1 MWRGSKNWGW
11 GERDYE
17 GMIDEMKIFYQE
29 MLFPLEEKYKYH
41 SFHSPALND
50 ADFGAKPLVM
60 LVGQYSTGKT
70 SFIRYLLGQVIFS
83 LDLLMIQ
90 NYNPL
95 HCIAQDFPGL
105 DIGKSPT
112 TRKFIVV
119 GHGEDKAEI
128 FGRVLLND
136 PTTQFRTLQ
145 QYGTAFANMFQLST
159 TNSEVLGTFT
169 HFPIHSLLT
178 HSF

>member
-1 MWRGSKNWGW
+1 MGVEGQHYSLTQTLTHSLRWVWRGSKNWGW

-70 SFIRYLLGQVIFS
+70 SFIRYLLGQVISFFH
-83 LDLLMIQ
+83 DLLMI
-90 NYNPL
+90 
-95 HCIAQDFPGL
+95 H
-105 DIGKSPT
+105 
-112 TRKFIVV
+112 
-119 GHGEDKAEI
+119 H
-128 FGRVLLND
+128 
-136 PTTQFRTLQ
+136 
-145 QYGTAFANMFQLST
+145 
-159 TNSEVLGTFT
+159 
-169 HFPIHSLLT
+169 
-178 HSF
+178 

>member
-1 MWRGSKNWGW
+1 MVCQAWVILALSLLLAVPQLSALSGWIPKWVWRGSKNWGW

-70 SFIRYLLGQVIFS
+70 SFIRYLLGQVISS
-83 LDLLMIQ
+83 LMNGKALL
-90 NYNPL
+90 YW
-95 HCIAQDFPGL
+95 AGFPR
-105 DIGKSPT
+105 I
-112 TRKFIVV
+112 RHWQV
-119 GHGEDKAEI
+119 
-128 FGRVLLND
+128 
-136 PTTQFRTLQ
+136 
-145 QYGTAFANMFQLST
+145 ANNT
-159 TNSEVLGTFT
+159 
-169 HFPIHSLLT
+169 
-178 HSF
+178 

>member
-1 MWRGSKNWGW
+1 MVGQAWVLLACCLFLSVPASALSGWIPKWVWRGSKNWGW

-70 SFIRYLLGQVIFS
+70 SFIRYLLGQVISS
-83 LDLLMIQ
+83 LM
-90 NYNPL
+90 
-95 HCIAQDFPGL
+95 
-105 DIGKSPT
+105 
-112 TRKFIVV
+112 
-119 GHGEDKAEI
+119 
-128 FGRVLLND
+128 ND
-136 PTTQFRTLQ
+136 P
-145 QYGTAFANMFQLST
+145 AS
-159 TNSEVLGTFT
+159 
-169 HFPIHSLLT
+169 
-178 HSF
+178 

>member
-1 MWRGSKNWGW
+1 MNLPDGVPDLGRFSSQPPPGRPPTLRPLRVDPQVGVEGKQELGLITHSLKNTITHLLRWVWRGSKNWGW

-70 SFIRYLLGQVIFS
+70 SFIRYLLGQVISS
-83 LDLLMIQ
+83 LM
-90 NYNPL
+90 
-95 HCIAQDFPGL
+95 
-105 DIGKSPT
+105 
-112 TRKFIVV
+112 
-119 GHGEDKAEI
+119 
-128 FGRVLLND
+128 ND
-136 PTTQFRTLQ
+136 PAL
-145 QYGTAFANMFQLST
+145 
-159 TNSEVLGTFT
+159 
-169 HFPIHSLLT
+169 
-178 HSF
+178 